1 MTTFKKDKIETLKD
15 YIYCLCYYRGVTIKQ
30 MCEDLN
36 IPYASFKASI
46 TKSIGAKRLSKIIK
60 YLDGNFTL
68 ALDLPLTIDNSDST
82 KTNTKTN
89 TKTKSNTKTKTKTK
103 TNTNTN
109 TQANTNTN
117 VSEPSIENFKDMVFD
132 SYDNYLEQFEKFANY
147 YVDQNDFRTC
157 IKSTAKLA
165 KLLAASCNIVAE
177 PLNIYSEIDT
187 HYRFY
192 ARRWDKPVYEL
203 ITKDNVQNYIYL
215 IIRFLGLES
224 EKSGYWSKPIAVIDD
239 LDFLARIEELTLY
252 NPAPAHYVLT
262 LNGIFNRKT
271 KEFYPDNSDKYYAI
285 TKKYHFIDN
294 ASFNYLTESNKPEI
308 IDVYEGLINRISN
321 RNADLK
327 NKIEQHLCSVLNG
340 YSEAGLI
347 LVKSESEINIDLFS
361 DLLSRLAGN
370 YRYALMEVRK
380 IRSNRSLNF
389 LPYNLKLIYEHF
401 EKGKVKLS
409 SDVILNCKRVF
420 GRQPFLTTKNKGY
433 YKYFKL
439 RAPWFQFVYSEK
451 DLKSLEHDTRDFNA
465 KIIRIS
471 DKNVSKRFTNKFYDI
486 MDANTTYGSTNRI
499 TTFAD
504 EIASYL
510 LNNVD
515 YPAN

>member
-1 MTTFKKDKIETLKD
+1 MKGKLIMATFKKDKIETLKD
-15 YIYCLCYYRGVTIKQ
+15 YIYCLCYYRGVTLKQ
-30 MCEDLN
+30 MCTDLD
-36 IPYASFKASI
+36 IPYNSFKASI
-46 TKSIGAKRLSKIIK
+46 TKSVGAKRLSKIIK
-60 YLDGNFTL
+60 YLDGNFAL

-82 KTNTKTN
+82 ETNTKI
-89 TKTKSNTKTKTKTK
+89 KTKTKTK
-103 TNTNTN
+103 TNTNTK
-109 TQANTNTN
+109 TKSQAITSI
-117 VSEPSIENFKDMVFD
+117 SEPSIENFKDMVFD

-147 YVDQNDFRTC
+147 YVDQNDIRTC

-215 IIRFLGLES
+215 IIKFLGLES

-271 KEFYPDNSDKYYAI
+271 KEFYPNNSDEYFAI

-294 ASFNYLTESNKPEI
+294 ASFNYLSESNKPEI
-308 IDVYEGLINRISN
+308 VDLYKGFINTISEYDE
-321 RNADLK
+321 DLK

-347 LVKSESEINIDLFS
+347 LVKSESTTNIDLFS
-361 DLLSRLAGN
+361 ELLSRLAGN

-380 IRSNRSLNF
+380 IRSNRSLNS
-389 LPYNLKLIYEHF
+389 LPYNLKLIYGHF

-420 GRQPFLTTKNKGY
+420 GRQPFLTSKNNGY

-439 RAPWFQFVYSEK
+439 RAPWFQFVYTEK

-465 KIIRIS
+465 KTLKICDGTINS
-471 DKNVSKRFTNKFYDI
+471 RFVNKFYDI
-486 MDANTTYGSTNRI
+486 MDANTTYGSTNKI

-510 LNNVD
+510 LNNVN
-515 YPAN
+515 YPTN

>member
-1 MTTFKKDKIETLKD
+1 MLIMATFNKDKIETLKD
-15 YIYCLCYYRGVTIKQ
+15 YIYILCIRKGITIEQ
-30 MCEDLN
+30 MCTGLN
-36 IPYASFKASI
+36 IPYNSFKTSI
-46 TKSIGAKRLSKIIK
+46 TKSISAKRLSKIIK
-60 YLDGNFTL
+60 YLDGNFTF
-68 ALDLPLTIDNSDST
+68 AFDLPLTADNSDST
-82 KTNTKTN
+82 K
-89 TKTKSNTKTKTKTK
+89 S
-103 TNTNTN
+103 
-109 TQANTNTN
+109 QANTN
-117 VSEPSIENFKDMVFD
+117 VSEPPIENFKDMVFD
-132 SYDNYLEQFEKFANY
+132 SLEDYRQQLETFVNY
-147 YVDQNDFRTC
+147 YVDQNDIKTC
-157 IKSTAKLA
+157 IKSSGKLSE
-165 KLLAASCNIVAE
+165 LLTASCNIVVE
-177 PLNIYSEIDT
+177 PLDIYGEIST

-192 ARRWDKPVYEL
+192 MRRWDKPVYEL
-203 ITKDNVQNYIYL
+203 LTKDDIQNYLFL

-224 EKSGYWSKPIAVIDD
+224 EKFSRWPKSKFIIED
-239 LDFLARIEELTLY
+239 LECFAYSEELTLY

-271 KEFYPDNSDKYYAI
+271 KEFYPENSDEYAKL
-285 TKKYHFIDN
+285 TREYHFIDN

-308 IDVYEGLINRISN
+308 VDLYKDFINRISN
-321 RNADLK
+321 RNDALK

-340 YSEAGLI
+340 YGEAGLI

-389 LPYNLKLIYEHF
+389 LPYDLKLIYEHF

-409 SDVILNCKRVF
+409 SEVIYNCKRVF
-420 GRQPFLTTKNKGY
+420 GRQPFLTSKNNGY

-465 KIIRIS
+465 KIIRIC

-486 MDANTTYGSTNRI
+486 MDANTSYGSTDRI

-515 YPAN
+515 YPTN

>member
-1 MTTFKKDKIETLKD
+1 MATFKKDKIETLKD

-36 IPYASFKASI
+36 IPYDSFKTSI

-60 YLDGNFTL
+60 YLDGNFAL
-68 ALDLPLTIDNSDST
+68 AFDLPLTIENSDS
-82 KTNTKTN
+82 
-89 TKTKSNTKTKTKTK
+89 TKTKTKTK
-103 TNTNTN
+103 S
-109 TQANTNTN
+109 QANTN
-117 VSEPSIENFKDMVFD
+117 VLGPSIENFKDMVFD
-132 SYDNYLEQFEKFANY
+132 SYDDYLEQFEKFANY

-177 PLNIYSEIDT
+177 PLNIYGEIDT

-215 IIRFLGLES
+215 IIKFLGLES

-271 KEFYPDNSDKYYAI
+271 KEFYPNNSDEYFAI

-308 IDVYEGLINRISN
+308 VDLYKGFINTISEYD
-321 RNADLK
+321 ADLK
-327 NKIEQHLCSVLNG
+327 NEIEQHLCSVLNG
-340 YSEAGLI
+340 YGETGLI
-347 LVKSESEINIDLFS
+347 LVKSESTTNIDLFS
-361 DLLSRLAGN
+361 ELLERLAGN

-380 IRSNRSLNF
+380 IRSNRSLNS
-389 LPYNLKLIYEHF
+389 LPYNLKLIYGHF
-401 EKGKVKLS
+401 DKGKVKLS
-409 SDVILNCKRVF
+409 SDVIVNCKRVF
-420 GRQPFLTTKNKGY
+420 GRQPFLTTKNNGY

-451 DLKSLEHDTRDFNA
+451 DLKSLEHDTRDLNA
-465 KIIRIS
+465 KIIRIC

-486 MDANTTYGSTNRI
+486 MDANTSHGSTDRI

-515 YPAN
+515 YPTD

>member
-1 MTTFKKDKIETLKD
+1 MTKINMGKIKTLKD
-15 YIYCLCYYRGVTIKQ
+15 YIYILCKYKGITMKQ

-36 IPYASFKASI
+36 IPYDSFKAGI
-46 TKSIGAKRLSKIIK
+46 TKSISAKRLFIIIN
-60 YLDGNFTL
+60 YLDGDFTF
-68 ALDLPLTIDNSDST
+68 AFDLPLTIDNTDST
-82 KTNTKTN
+82 D
-89 TKTKSNTKTKTKTK
+89 
-103 TNTNTN
+103 
-109 TQANTNTN
+109 TQANT
-117 VSEPSIENFKDMVFD
+117 SLSIENFKDMVFD
-132 SYDNYLEQFEKFANY
+132 SYDDYLQQFEKFVNY
-147 YVDQNDFRTC
+147 YVDQNDIRTC
-157 IKSTAKLA
+157 IKASGKLGE
-165 KLLAASCNIVAE
+165 LLTASCNIVVE
-177 PLNIYSEIDT
+177 PLDIRDET
-187 HYRFY
+187 GAHYRFY

-203 ITKDNVQNYIYL
+203 LTKDDIQNYLYL
-215 IIRFLGLES
+215 IIRFLGLDS
-224 EKSGYWSKPIAVIDD
+224 EKPSRWPKPKIVIED
-239 LDFLARIEELTLY
+239 LECFAFSNELTLY
-252 NPAPAHYVLT
+252 NPAPAYYVLT

-271 KEFYPDNSDKYYAI
+271 KEFYPNNSDEYYAI
-285 TKKYHFIDN
+285 TKKYHFINN

-308 IDVYEGLINRISN
+308 VELYKDFINQISN
-321 RNADLK
+321 RNDSLK
-327 NKIEQHLCSVLNG
+327 NEIEQHLCSVLNG
-340 YSEAGLI
+340 YGEAGLI

-389 LPYNLKLIYEHF
+389 LPYDLKLIYEHF

-409 SDVILNCKRVF
+409 SEVIYNCKRVF
-420 GRQPFLTTKNKGY
+420 GRQPFLTSKNNGY

-465 KIIRIS
+465 KIIKIN

-486 MDANTTYGSTNRI
+486 MDANTSYGSTDRI

-515 YPAN
+515 YPTD

>member
-1 MTTFKKDKIETLKD
+1 MTKTNEIKTLKD
-15 YIYCLCYYRGVTIKQ
+15 YIYILCIRKGITIKQ

-36 IPYASFKASI
+36 IPYNSFKAGI
-46 TKSIGAKRLSKIIK
+46 TKSISAKRLSKIIK
-60 YLDGNFTL
+60 YLDGDFTF
-68 ALDLPLTIDNSDST
+68 AFDLPL
-82 KTNTKTN
+82 
-89 TKTKSNTKTKTKTK
+89 
-103 TNTNTN
+103 TNTN
-109 TQANTNTN
+109 TQANT
-117 VSEPSIENFKDMVFD
+117 SASIENFKDMVFD
-132 SYDNYLEQFEKFANY
+132 SYDDYLEQLEKFVNY
-147 YVDQNDFRTC
+147 YVDQNDIRTC
-157 IKSTAKLA
+157 VKASGKLGE
-165 KLLAASCNIVAE
+165 LLTASCNIVVE
-177 PLNIYSEIDT
+177 PLDIYGETHT

-203 ITKDNVQNYIYL
+203 LTKDDIQNYLYL
-215 IIRFLGLES
+215 IIRFLGLDS
-224 EKSGYWSKPIAVIDD
+224 EKPSRWPKPKFVIED
-239 LDFLARIEELTLY
+239 LECFAFSDELTLY
-252 NPAPAHYVLT
+252 NPAPAYYVLT

-271 KEFYPDNSDKYYAI
+271 KEFYPDNSDEYYAI

-308 IDVYEGLINRISN
+308 VELYKDFINRISN
-321 RNADLK
+321 RNDSLK
-327 NKIEQHLCSVLNG
+327 NKIEQYLCSVLNG

-389 LPYNLKLIYEHF
+389 LPYDLKLIYEHF

-409 SDVILNCKRVF
+409 SDVIVNCKRVF
-420 GRQPFLTTKNKGY
+420 GRQPFLTTKNNGY

-439 RAPWFQFVYSEK
+439 RVPWFQFVYSEK

-465 KIIRIS
+465 KIIKIS
-471 DKNVSKRFTNKFYDI
+471 DKNISKRFTNKFYDI
-486 MDANTTYGSTNRI
+486 MDANTTYGSTGGIN
-499 TTFAD
+499 TFAD

>member
-1 MTTFKKDKIETLKD
+1 MTKTNEIKTLKD
-15 YIYCLCYYRGVTIKQ
+15 YIYILCIRKGITIKQ

-36 IPYASFKASI
+36 IPYNSFKAGI
-46 TKSIGAKRLSKIIK
+46 TKSISAKRLSKIIK
-60 YLDGNFTL
+60 YLDGDFTF
-68 ALDLPLTIDNSDST
+68 AFDLPLTIDN
-82 KTNTKTN
+82 TNIDTL
-89 TKTKSNTKTKTKTK
+89 
-103 TNTNTN
+103 
-109 TQANTNTN
+109 ANT
-117 VSEPSIENFKDMVFD
+117 SASIENFKDMVFD
-132 SYDNYLEQFEKFANY
+132 SYDDYLEQFEKFVNY
-147 YVDQNDFRTC
+147 YADQNDSRTY
-157 IKSTAKLA
+157 IKSFCELSR
-165 KLLAASCNIVAE
+165 LLTASCNIVVE
-177 PLNIYSEIDT
+177 QLNIYGEIDT

-203 ITKDNVQNYIYL
+203 LTKDYVQDYIYL
-215 IIRFLGLES
+215 IIKSLGLEPK
-224 EKSGYWSKPIAVIDD
+224 KSGYWSKPIAVIDD
-239 LDFLARIEELTLY
+239 LECSAYNKELPLY
-252 NPAPAHYVLT
+252 NPAPAYYVLT
-262 LNGIFNRKT
+262 RNGIFNRKT
-271 KEFYPDNSDKYYAI
+271 KEFYPDNSDEYYAI

-308 IDVYEGLINRISN
+308 VELYKDFINRISN
-321 RNADLK
+321 RNGSLK

-370 YRYALMEVRK
+370 YQYALMEVRK

-420 GRQPFLTTKNKGY
+420 GRQPFLTTKNNGY

-439 RAPWFQFVYSEK
+439 RAPWFQFVYTEK
-451 DLKSLEHDTRDFNA
+451 DLKSLEHDTRDFKA

-471 DKNVSKRFTNKFYDI
+471 DKNISKRFTNKFYDI
-486 MDANTTYGSTNRI
+486 MDANTTHGSTDRI

-515 YPAN
+515 YPTN

>member
-1 MTTFKKDKIETLKD
+1 MAAFKKDKIETLKD

-60 YLDGNFTL
+60 YLDGNFAL

-82 KTNTKTN
+82 NTKI
-89 TKTKSNTKTKTKTK
+89 KTK

-117 VSEPSIENFKDMVFD
+117 VSEPPIENFKDMVFD
-132 SYDNYLEQFEKFANY
+132 SYDDYLEQFEKFVNY

-177 PLNIYSEIDT
+177 PLNIYGEIDT

-215 IIRFLGLES
+215 IIKFLGLES

-252 NPAPAHYVLT
+252 NPAPAYYVLT

-271 KEFYPDNSDKYYAI
+271 KEFYPDNSDEYYTI

-294 ASFNYLTESNKPEI
+294 ASFNYLTESKHPEI
-308 IDVYEGLINRISN
+308 VDLYKDFINRISN
-321 RNADLK
+321 RNDSLK
-327 NKIEQHLCSVLNG
+327 NEIEQHLCSVLNG

-347 LVKSESEINIDLFS
+347 LIKSESEINIDLFS

-389 LPYNLKLIYEHF
+389 LPYDLKLIYEHF

-409 SDVILNCKRVF
+409 SEVIYNCKRVF
-420 GRQPFLTTKNKGY
+420 GRQPFLTSKNNGY

-465 KIIRIS
+465 KIIKIN

-486 MDANTTYGSTNRI
+486 MDANTSYGSTDRI

-515 YPAN
+515 YPTN

>member
-1 MTTFKKDKIETLKD
+1 MKGKLIMATFKKDKIETLKD
-15 YIYCLCYYRGVTIKQ
+15 YIYCLCYYREVTIKQ

-36 IPYASFKASI
+36 IPYDSFKTSI

-60 YLDGNFTL
+60 YLDGNFAL
-68 ALDLPLTIDNSDST
+68 AFDLPLTIENSDS
-82 KTNTKTN
+82 
-89 TKTKSNTKTKTKTK
+89 TKTKTKTK
-103 TNTNTN
+103 S
-109 TQANTNTN
+109 QANTN
-117 VSEPSIENFKDMVFD
+117 VLGPSIENFKDMVFD
-132 SYDNYLEQFEKFANY
+132 SYDDYLEQFEKFANY

-177 PLNIYSEIDT
+177 PLNIYGEIDT

-215 IIRFLGLES
+215 IIKFLGLES

-252 NPAPAHYVLT
+252 NPAPAYYVLT

-271 KEFYPDNSDKYYAI
+271 KEFYPNTSDEYFAI

-308 IDVYEGLINRISN
+308 VDLYKDFINRISN
-321 RNADLK
+321 RNDSLK

-340 YSEAGLI
+340 YGEAGLI

-389 LPYNLKLIYEHF
+389 LPYDLKLIYEHF

-409 SDVILNCKRVF
+409 SEVIGNCKRVF
-420 GRQPFLTTKNKGY
+420 GRQPFLTSKNNGY

-465 KIIRIS
+465 KIIRIC
-471 DKNVSKRFTNKFYDI
+471 DKNLSKRFTNKFYDI
-486 MDANTTYGSTNRI
+486 MDANTTYGSTDRI

-515 YPAN
+515 YPTN

>member
-1 MTTFKKDKIETLKD
+1 MATFKKDKIETLKD
-15 YIYCLCYYRGVTIKQ
+15 YIYCLCYYKGVTIKQ

-60 YLDGNFTL
+60 YLDGNFAL

-89 TKTKSNTKTKTKTK
+89 TNTKIKTKIKTNTKTKS
-103 TNTNTN
+103 
-109 TQANTNTN
+109 QANTN
-117 VSEPSIENFKDMVFD
+117 VLGPSIENFKDMVFD
-132 SYDNYLEQFEKFANY
+132 SYDDYLEQFEKFVNY
-147 YVDQNDFRTC
+147 YADQNDSRTY
-157 IKSTAKLA
+157 IKSFCELSR
-165 KLLAASCNIVAE
+165 LLTASCNIVVE
-177 PLNIYSEIDT
+177 PLNIYGEIDT

-215 IIRFLGLES
+215 IIKFLGLES

-239 LDFLARIEELTLY
+239 LDFLARLEELTLY
-252 NPAPAHYVLT
+252 KPAPAHYVLT

-271 KEFYPDNSDKYYAI
+271 KEFYPDNSDEYYAI

-308 IDVYEGLINRISN
+308 VDLYKDFINRISN
-321 RNADLK
+321 RNDSLK
-327 NKIEQHLCSVLNG
+327 NEIEQYLCSVLNG

-347 LVKSESEINIDLFS
+347 LVKSESTTNIDLFS
-361 DLLSRLAGN
+361 DLLSQLAGDF
-370 YRYALMEVRK
+370 RYALMEVRK
-380 IRSNRSLNF
+380 IRSNRSLNS
-389 LPYNLKLIYEHF
+389 LSYNLKLIYEYF

-409 SDVILNCKRVF
+409 SDVIVNCKRVF
-420 GRQPFLTTKNKGY
+420 GRQPFLTTKNNGY

-465 KIIRIS
+465 KIIKIN

-486 MDANTTYGSTNRI
+486 MDANTSYGSTDRT

-515 YPAN
+515 YPTN

>member
-1 MTTFKKDKIETLKD
+1 MTKINMGKIKTLKD
-15 YIYCLCYYRGVTIKQ
+15 YIHILCKYKGITMKQ

-36 IPYASFKASI
+36 ISYDSFKVDI
-46 TKSIGAKRLSKIIK
+46 TKSIDVKYLFIIIN
-60 YLDGNFTL
+60 YLDGDFL
-68 ALDLPLTIDNSDST
+68 FAFDLLLNIDNTNSDDNVP
-82 KTNTKTN
+82 TNT
-89 TKTKSNTKTKTKTK
+89 SP
-103 TNTNTN
+103 
-109 TQANTNTN
+109 Q
-117 VSEPSIENFKDMVFD
+117 IENFKDMVFD
-132 SYDNYLEQFEKFANY
+132 SLEDYRQQFEKFVNY
-147 YVDQNDFRTC
+147 YVDQNDIKTC
-157 IKSTAKLA
+157 IKSSGKLGE
-165 KLLAASCNIVAE
+165 LLTASCNIVVE
-177 PLNIYSEIDT
+177 PLDIYGEIST

-192 ARRWDKPVYEL
+192 MRRWDKPVYEL
-203 ITKDNVQNYIYL
+203 LTKDDIQNYLFL

-224 EKSGYWSKPIAVIDD
+224 EKFSRWPKPKFIIED
-239 LDFLARIEELTLY
+239 LECFAYSEELTLY

-271 KEFYPDNSDKYYAI
+271 KEFYPENSDEYAKL
-285 TKKYHFIDN
+285 TREYHFIDN
-294 ASFNYLTESNKPEI
+294 ASFNYLTESKHPEI
-308 IDVYEGLINRISN
+308 VDLYKDFINRISN
-321 RNADLK
+321 RNDSLK

-389 LPYNLKLIYEHF
+389 LPYDLKLIYEHF

-409 SDVILNCKRVF
+409 SEVIYNCKRVF
-420 GRQPFLTTKNKGY
+420 GRQPFLTSKNNGY

-465 KIIRIS
+465 KIIRIC
-471 DKNVSKRFTNKFYDI
+471 DKNLSKRFTNKFYDI
-486 MDANTTYGSTNRI
+486 MDANTTYGSTDRI

-515 YPAN
+515 YPTN

>member
-1 MTTFKKDKIETLKD
+1 MTKTSEIKTLKD
-15 YIYCLCYYRGVTIKQ
+15 YIYILCIRKGITIKQ

-36 IPYASFKASI
+36 IPYNSFKAGI
-46 TKSIGAKRLSKIIK
+46 TKSISAKRLFIIIN
-60 YLDGNFTL
+60 YLDGDFTF
-68 ALDLPLTIDNSDST
+68 AFDLPLTIDNTNSDDT
-82 KTNTKTN
+82 DAPTNT
-89 TKTKSNTKTKTKTK
+89 S
-103 TNTNTN
+103 
-109 TQANTNTN
+109 
-117 VSEPSIENFKDMVFD
+117 VSIENFKDMVFD
-132 SYDNYLEQFEKFANY
+132 SLEDYRQQFEKFVNY
-147 YVDQNDFRTC
+147 YVDQNDIKTC
-157 IKSTAKLA
+157 IKSSGKLGE
-165 KLLAASCNIVAE
+165 LLTASCNIVVE
-177 PLNIYSEIDT
+177 PLDIYGEIST

-192 ARRWDKPVYEL
+192 MRRWDKPVYEL
-203 ITKDNVQNYIYL
+203 LTKDDIQNYLFL
-215 IIRFLGLES
+215 IIKFLGLDS
-224 EKSGYWSKPIAVIDD
+224 EKFSRWPKPKIVIED
-239 LDFLARIEELTLY
+239 LECFAFSNELTLY

-271 KEFYPDNSDKYYAI
+271 KEFYPENSDEYYTI

-294 ASFNYLTESNKPEI
+294 ASFNYLTESKHPEI
-308 IDVYEGLINRISN
+308 VDLYKDFINRISN
-321 RNADLK
+321 RNDSLK
-327 NKIEQHLCSVLNG
+327 NEIEQHLCSVLNG
-340 YSEAGLI
+340 YGEAGLI

-389 LPYNLKLIYEHF
+389 LPYDLKLIYEHF

-409 SDVILNCKRVF
+409 SEVIYNCKRVF
-420 GRQPFLTTKNKGY
+420 GRQPFLTSKNNGY

-465 KIIRIS
+465 KIIKIS

-486 MDANTTYGSTNRI
+486 MDANTTYGSTDRT

-510 LNNVD
+510 LNNVN
-515 YPAN
+515 YPTN

>member
-36 IPYASFKASI
+36 IPYASFKTSI

-60 YLDGNFTL
+60 YLDGNFAL
-68 ALDLPLTIDNSDST
+68 ALDLPLTVENSDS
-82 KTNTKTN
+82 
-89 TKTKSNTKTKTKTK
+89 TKTKTKTK
-103 TNTNTN
+103 TK

-132 SYDNYLEQFEKFANY
+132 SYDDYLEQLEKFVNY
-147 YVDQNDFRTC
+147 YVDQNDIRTC

-177 PLNIYSEIDT
+177 PLNIYGEIDT

-203 ITKDNVQNYIYL
+203 ITKDNVQNYLYL
-215 IIRFLGLES
+215 IIKFLGLES

-252 NPAPAHYVLT
+252 NPAPAYYVLT

-271 KEFYPDNSDKYYAI
+271 KEFYPDNSDEYYTI

-294 ASFNYLTESNKPEI
+294 ASFNYLTKSNKPEI
-308 IDVYEGLINRISN
+308 VDVYKDFINRISN
-321 RNADLK
+321 RNDSLK
-327 NKIEQHLCSVLNG
+327 NEIEQYLCSVLNG
-340 YSEAGLI
+340 YSENGLI
-347 LVKSESEINIDLFS
+347 LVMSTSEINIDLFS
-361 DLLSRLAGN
+361 ELLGRLAGN
-370 YRYALMEVRK
+370 YRYAVMEVRK
-380 IRSNRSLNF
+380 IRSNRSLNS
-389 LPYNLKLIYEHF
+389 LPYNLKLIYGHF
-401 EKGKVKLS
+401 DKGKVKLS
-409 SDVILNCKRVF
+409 SEVIGNCKRVF
-420 GRQPFLTTKNKGY
+420 GRQPFLTTKNNGY
-433 YKYFKL
+433 YNYFKL
-439 RAPWFQFVYSEK
+439 RAPWFQFVYTEK

-465 KIIRIS
+465 KTLKIS
-471 DKNVSKRFTNKFYDI
+471 NKDISKRFTNKFL
-486 MDANTTYGSTNRI
+486 DAIDDKTTYDFNNGI
-499 TTFAD
+499 TIFTD

-510 LNNVD
+510 LNTVN
-515 YPAN
+515 YPTN

>member
-1 MTTFKKDKIETLKD
+1 MATFNKDKIETLKD
-15 YIYCLCYYRGVTIKQ
+15 YIYILCIRKGITIEQ
-30 MCEDLN
+30 MCTGLN
-36 IPYASFKASI
+36 IPYNSFKTSI
-46 TKSIGAKRLSKIIK
+46 TKSISAKRLSKIIK
-60 YLDGNFTL
+60 YLDGNFTF
-68 ALDLPLTIDNSDST
+68 AFDLPLTADNSDST
-82 KTNTKTN
+82 K
-89 TKTKSNTKTKTKTK
+89 S
-103 TNTNTN
+103 
-109 TQANTNTN
+109 QANTN
-117 VSEPSIENFKDMVFD
+117 VSEPPIENFKDMVFD
-132 SYDNYLEQFEKFANY
+132 SLEDYRQQLETFVNY
-147 YVDQNDFRTC
+147 YVDQNDIKTC
-157 IKSTAKLA
+157 IKSSGKLGE
-165 KLLAASCNIVAE
+165 LLTASCNIVVE
-177 PLNIYSEIDT
+177 PLDIYGEIST

-192 ARRWDKPVYEL
+192 MRRWDKPVYEL
-203 ITKDNVQNYIYL
+203 LTKDDIQNYLFL

-224 EKSGYWSKPIAVIDD
+224 EKFSRWPKPKFIIED
-239 LDFLARIEELTLY
+239 LECFAYSEELTLY

-271 KEFYPDNSDKYYAI
+271 KEFYPENSDEYAKL
-285 TKKYHFIDN
+285 TREYHFIDN
-294 ASFNYLTESNKPEI
+294 ASFNYLTESNKPKI
-308 IDVYEGLINRISN
+308 VDLYKDFINRISN
-321 RNADLK
+321 RNDALK

-389 LPYNLKLIYEHF
+389 LPYDLKLIYEHF

-409 SDVILNCKRVF
+409 SEVIYNCKRVF
-420 GRQPFLTTKNKGY
+420 GRQPFLTSKNNGY

-465 KIIRIS
+465 KIIRIC
-471 DKNVSKRFTNKFYDI
+471 DKNLSKRFTNKFYDI
-486 MDANTTYGSTNRI
+486 MDANTTHDSTNKI
-499 TTFAD
+499 TTFTD

-510 LNNVD
+510 LNTVD
-515 YPAN
+515 YPTN